1 MACWFDLRLAGES
14 ADFGLLERRW
24 NVPLVDGETQRL
36 PRILGWGRALDM
48 MLTGRR
54 LNTAE
59 ALAWRLVTEVV
70 PDNHLY
76 ERA

>member
-1 MACWFDLRLAGES
+1 MSLGGWRNTA
-14 ADFGLLERRW
+14 
-24 NVPLVDGETQRL
+24 T
-36 PRILGWGRALDM
+36 PRIIGWGHALDM

-54 LNTAE
+54 LNAAE
-59 ALAWRLVTEVV
+59 ALVWGLVTEVV